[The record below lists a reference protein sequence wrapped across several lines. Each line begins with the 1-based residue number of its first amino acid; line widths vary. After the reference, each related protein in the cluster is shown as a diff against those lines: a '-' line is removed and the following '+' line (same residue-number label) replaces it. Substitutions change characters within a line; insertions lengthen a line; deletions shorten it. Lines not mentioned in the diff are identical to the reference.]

1 MALDKYYT
9 GRFMDILDQ
18 KDDGELLKSLL
29 AELAKA
35 NNELKCARND
45 LDKATS
51 RIGFLLVI
59 TNTLINRKK
68 D

>member
-1 MALDKYYT
+1 
-9 GRFMDILDQ
+9 MDILD
-18 KDDGELLKSLL
+18 KKTDDELLASTL

-35 NNELKCARND
+35 RAELSCAQRD
-45 LDKATS
+45 LDKATG

-59 TNTLINRKK
+59 ANTLINRTK

>member
-1 MALDKYYT
+1 
-9 GRFMDILDQ
+9 MDILDQ
-18 KDDGELLKSLL
+18 KKDSELLASLL

-45 LDKATS
+45 LDKATG
-51 RIGFLLVI
+51 RIGFLLVV

>member
-1 MALDKYYT
+1 
-9 GRFMDILDQ
+9 MDILDQ

-45 LDKATS
+45 LDKAAS